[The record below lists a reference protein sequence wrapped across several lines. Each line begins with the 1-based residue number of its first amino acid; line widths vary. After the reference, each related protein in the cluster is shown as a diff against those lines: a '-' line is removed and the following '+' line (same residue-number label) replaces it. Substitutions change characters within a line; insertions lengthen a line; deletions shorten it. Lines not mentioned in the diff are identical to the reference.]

1 MRRCP
6 VEILA
11 AGDGASV
18 CPNIDSRHFRHG
30 IMSIG
35 STPRQA
41 TGRPAPFP
49 GTRMLSLVS
58 TSSTRWLDQVDRH
71 LDEILIDHAHCEKKA
86 AGVAMNLLFSY
97 VDRSAV
103 ARSMPEIVT
112 EELDH
117 FRLVL
122 DLLERR
128 GICFRKLAPGGYAQ
142 ALHEL
147 IRRQEPHRAVDRL
160 LVAGLIE
167 ARSCERFALLAEH
180 VADTE
185 LRDFYRAL
193 FESEARHHTTYVQA
207 ACGFAPEALVR
218 SRLRELAAAEAAI
231 IDRGDPLPR
240 MHS

>member
-1 MRRCP
+1 MLRPPLGGKSSATR
-6 VEILA
+6 V
-11 AGDGASV
+11 
-18 CPNIDSRHFRHG
+18 SRP
-30 IMSIG
+30 S
-35 STPRQA
+35 
-41 TGRPAPFP
+41 
-49 GTRMLSLVS
+49 RMLSLAS
-58 TSSTRWLDQVDRH
+58 TSSARWLAQVDGH

-97 VDRSAV
+97 VDHSPV

-128 GICFRKLAPGGYAQ
+128 GIRFRKLAPGGYAH

-167 ARSCERFALLAEH
+167 ARSCERFSLLAEH
-180 VADTE
+180 VDDGE
-185 LRDFYRAL
+185 LRDFYRGL
-193 FESEARHHTTYVQA
+193 FESEARHHATYVRA
-207 ACGFAPEALVR
+207 ACGFAPEAEVR
-218 SRLRELAAAEAAI
+218 ARLHELAAAEAAI

-240 MHS
+240 MHG